1 MVTTPSGIESPG
13 REELGPAVPPL
24 VLLLQLEKRLLL
36 VPDEDAECRRG
47 EAVVQLSVTQRLQG
61 QL

>member
-13 REELGPAVPPL
+13 REELGPAVPPQ

-36 VPDEDAECRRG
+36 VADEDASVDAERRWCCCP
-47 EAVVQLSVTQRLQG
+47 
-61 QL
+61 